1 MRNIGFMKKLSSAT
15 HRSKSFHAREA
26 IERYLEDMEDLYLA
40 KKAYEEYLKDK
51 SKSKNIKDIIFENGI
66 SSSWTNLF

>member
-1 MRNIGFMKKLSSAT
+1 MLALKLPREIEDRLDRLASAT

-40 KKAYEEYLKDK
+40 EKAYEEYLKDK
-51 SKSKNIKDIIFENGI
+51 SKSKNIKDIILEHGI
-66 SSSWTNLF
+66 